1 MDGWVAQQPKGG
13 RTLTTA
19 TPSSRIPRPPR
30 RHPSSHPEAKME
42 KGNSAKQGLC
52 RGGQNIDHSLQQ
64 GGGIAQPS
72 IVFPP
77 AVRVTVLS
85 SADVASGEF
94 VRPE

>member
-1 MDGWVAQQPKGG
+1 MDGWMGGAADG
-13 RTLTTA
+13 RTDGRTA
-19 TPSSRIPRPPR
+19 TPSSRIPRP
-30 RHPSSHPEAKME
+30 HPEAKME